1 MDTYEIALGT
11 FGDYLKEDWMEP
23 LDLTS
28 YRLAHDLGISP
39 AALSKILNGR
49 NRMSDDVCWRMARY
63 FGVSLNFFVR
73 VQAEY
78 ELRNRKRIFE
88 EETKDL
94 PVYNWNTKPV

>member
-1 MDTYEIALGT
+1 MDTYDIALGT

-23 LDLTS
+23 LDLSS

-88 EETKDL
+88 EETKNL
-94 PVYNWNTKPV
+94 PVYNWNARTV